1 MGSPICAPHPSAFIP
16 AACLLGASV
25 SSSRAPHWGH
35 LPSSPPRPLASAFA
49 SPRNACVIPKDPLP
63 WSVCP
68 LNGNRTGFEE
78 ECEKASSTQ
87 YFWYR
92 KTLNISPSIQD
103 NGSVQWEPALCL
115 ILAWLVVYLCTLRGT
130 ESTGKVGREGLVL
143 RVGGG
148 KQRRPRPP
156 PGALGQPREAAVCS
170 QGQRLCR
177 VGGVGGGTNRLL
189 DDYKNGQ
196 RSVKLH
202 PQTSKLHIS

>member
-1 MGSPICAPHPSAFIP
+1 MILNRPPEDGAAWGAPSAPLTRPPSFQPP
-16 AACLLGASV
+16 AF
-25 SSSRAPHWGH
+25 WGPVFPLRDH

-170 QGQRLCR
+170 QGQRLC
-177 VGGVGGGTNRLL
+177 VCVGGGVDGELA
-189 DDYKNGQ
+189 
-196 RSVKLH
+196 
-202 PQTSKLHIS
+202 QTACWTTIKMAKGV